1 MSRFCNAILPPV
13 KFPYRIPLAISEKCV
28 TLSRSINVVCC
39 ETGIRELSGSGQS
52 ATLQRSKQV
61 RCRTPERLV
70 DGFPSAAVVREFC
83 DSRF

>member
-1 MSRFCNAILPPV
+1 M
-13 KFPYRIPLAISEKCV
+13 
-28 TLSRSINVVCC
+28 CC